1 MKKLLTIAFTLSL
14 FSSQL
19 KAQKNEVYIGYG
31 LGSVQEASE
40 TFSDAFVGI
49 FTGEST
55 ETSVKFGPI
64 MLGYNH
70 YLNPK
75 WTIGALYSNTSLE
88 GKTTSNSSSIDLSYT
103 STYNILMAR
112 SDYRYVNKE
121 KFQLYSGLA
130 AGIAFV
136 KAKPINDSDIETSSN
151 TEFAFQLNAIGLRY
165 GKTFG
170 VFGELGVGNNGIFC
184 FGISAKF

>member
-1 MKKLLTIAFTLSL
+1 MKKLLAIVFTLSL
-14 FSSQL
+14 FSSQI
-19 KAQKNEVYIGYG
+19 KAQNNEVYIGYG

-40 TFSDAFVGI
+40 TFSDAFVAL

-64 MLGYNH
+64 ILGYNH
-70 YLNPK
+70 YVKPK

-103 STYNILMAR
+103 STYNIIMAR

-121 KFQLYSGLA
+121 RFQLYSGLA
-130 AGIAFV
+130 AGVAFA
-136 KAKPINDSDIETSSN
+136 KAKPINDSDIETSST
-151 TEFAFQLNAIGLRY
+151 TEFAFQINAIGFRY
-165 GKTFG
+165 GKKIG
-170 VFGELGVGNNGIFC
+170 VFGELGVGYNGFLC
-184 FGISAKF
+184 FGVSTKF